1 MTLKAL
7 DILHER
13 SKKEDVPWMLM
24 SEAASIDKSFHVG
37 DSERAMGELLELD
50 NTVTATLRHLEK
62 LGIADDTLVLVTAD
76 HAHGFDVFG
85 R

>member
-1 MTLKAL
+1 
-7 DILHER
+7 
-13 SKKEDVPWMLM
+13 M
-24 SEAASIDKSFHVG
+24 SEAASIDKMLHVG

-50 NTVTATLRHLEK
+50 DTVKAVLAHLEK
-62 LGIADDTLVLVTAD
+62 LGIADETLVVVTSD